1 MTTLSSFGVARRA
14 VARAPRAAF
23 AAAVVL
29 AASSVTGRA
38 AANSAAVAP
47 IVAAATYQATGTVKS
62 FGPDRAWVNIAHD
75 DIAGYMKAMT
85 MSFRARDA
93 DQLAKLAAGDAVRF
107 QFVVLDDGRR
117 VLDWIAKR

>member
-1 MTTLSSFGVARRA
+1 MITLSSSGAARRA
-14 VARAPRAAF
+14 VVCAPRAAF
-23 AAAVVL
+23 VAAVVL
-29 AASSVTGRA
+29 AASSVSGIA
-38 AANSAAVAP
+38 AANAVTVSP

-75 DIAGYMKAMT
+75 DIPGYMKAMT
-85 MSFRARDA
+85 MSFRPRSA